1 MATVPEL
8 MTSAPTRVL
17 LVDDDASF
25 LEIIGDTLRAGGHE
39 VDATSDPREALRR
52 AERGGYDV
60 ALLDL
65 VMPAMGGLELGDR
78 VKAASPDTEV
88 LILTGHA
95 DLDSAIEGIKHR
107 VFDFLEKTGLDTARL
122 DRVIKD
128 ATERSRLTRANR
140 ELQQRVAE
148 MNRRLQALVDVSARL
163 AAEPHQDR
171 VLDTLV
177 AAARELMRSEASRVL
192 LFARTH
198 GEGWVIEA
206 GAGDGVESVK
216 GARLR
221 AGEGLALV
229 AAVSGQ
235 PVAVVDAKQDP
246 RYSHRSDEMRTSRPG
261 YLAAPL
267 RLGAVMGALVVAGHE
282 GGGEFPPEEQQLLFA
297 LARQGAAAIENAAST
312 ERSINFFT
320 HTCDILVSCLETMD
334 VFYPGH
340 SRGVAALADMVTRRL
355 GLSDAERR
363 SVHYASLLHDI
374 GKVMLDPAVLR
385 AEGPLAPGARKI
397 IEEHSALGVQL
408 LKPIT
413 IWEDILPIIGAHHE
427 RWDGGGYPSGQSG
440 EDIPVGARV
449 VAVADAFDAMTRVTP
464 HGKHRSADEALV
476 ELENCGGTQFDARI
490 VRLFVAEY
498 RQRRHQIPTS

>member
-1 MATVPEL
+1 MNSTPARILV
-8 MTSAPTRVL
+8 
-17 LVDDDASF
+17 VDDDRSF
-25 LEIIGDTLRAGGHE
+25 LDVLTDTLRESGYT
-39 VDATSDPREALRR
+39 VDATTDGAEALRR
-52 AERGGYDV
+52 AQAGTHDV

-65 VMPAMGGLELGDR
+65 IMPGTGGLELGDR

-95 DLDSAIEGIKHR
+95 DLDSAIQGIQHR
-107 VFDFLEKTGLDTARL
+107 VFDYIEKTKLDIPRL
-122 DRVIKD
+122 AQVIKD

-140 ELQQRVAE
+140 KLQERVAE

-171 VLDTLV
+171 LLETLV
-177 AAARELMRSEASRVL
+177 RAARELMRSEASRAL

-198 GEGWVIEA
+198 GEGWVIES

-221 AGEGLALV
+221 AGEGLAR
-229 AAVSGQ
+229 AAAESGQ
-235 PVAVVDAKQDP
+235 PVVAGIAKQDS
-246 RYSHRSDEMRTSRPG
+246 RYSHRCDEMRTRLPG
-261 YLAAPL
+261 YLAAPM
-267 RLGAVMGALVVAGHE
+267 RLGTITGALVVAGATE
-282 GGGEFPPEEQQLLFA
+282 GEYTPEDQQLLFA
-297 LARQGAAAIENAAST
+297 LARQGAAALENATAQANAV
-312 ERSINFFT
+312 NFFT
-320 HTCDILVSCLETMD
+320 HTSDILVNCLEAMD

-355 GLSDAERR
+355 GMSDVERR

-374 GKVMLDPAVLR
+374 GKMMIDPEVLR
-385 AEGPLAPGARKI
+385 QKGPITAEARKAM
-397 IEEHSALGVQL
+397 EAHPALGMQL

-413 IWEDILPIIGAHHE
+413 LWDDVLPIIHSHHE
-427 RWDGGGYPSGQSG
+427 RWDGGGYPMGQKG
-440 EDIPVGARV
+440 EEIPIGARV
-449 VAVADAFDAMTRVTP
+449 IAIADAFDAMTRVTP

-476 ELENCGGTQFDARI
+476 ELEGCAGAQFDPRI

-498 RQRRHQIPTS
+498 RERRHQIPT